1 MAGGDQQAMECLAPL
16 IAHELRTLARRY
28 MRAERHGHTLQAT
41 ALVNEA
47 WIRLVNA
54 PDLDWR
60 NRAHFFAISTQT
72 MRRILVDAARARR
85 SGKRG
90 AGAPGIN
97 LDVLPELGSTKDK
110 GLVALD
116 DALTTLAQIDPR
128 KARVVELRFF
138 CGLSVEETAEV
149 LKISGQSVMR
159 DWKLARSWLQREMKR
174 E

>member
-1 MAGGDQQAMECLAPL
+1 VPGSL

-85 SGKRG
+85 SAKRG
-90 AGAPGIN
+90 AGAAGIN
-97 LDVLPELGSTKDK
+97 LDVLPELGSTEDK

-116 DALTTLAQIDPR
+116 DALTTLVQIDPR

-138 CGLSVEETAEV
+138 
-149 LKISGQSVMR
+149 
-159 DWKLARSWLQREMKR
+159 LA
-174 E
+174 

>member
-1 MAGGDQQAMECLAPL
+1 VPGSL

-85 SGKRG
+85 SAKRG
-90 AGAPGIN
+90 AGAAGIN
-97 LDVLPELGSTKDK
+97 LDVLRS
-110 GLVALD
+110 LVRPK
-116 DALTTLAQIDPR
+116 TR
-128 KARVVELRFF
+128 
-138 CGLSVEETAEV
+138 GWS
-149 LKISGQSVMR
+149 
-159 DWKLARSWLQREMKR
+159 RSPTP
-174 E
+174 